1 MATSPRSSAA
11 GWAKGAGV
19 AITSTITLTL
29 PAAIPVLHCRRHFP
43 AMCIALYNV
52 AMTETATIRVSRE
65 TRDLLADQAR
75 GRGISIASLV
85 SEIAMERHQEA
96 VFRGERDA
104 TEADQRSREA
114 QAELDDW
121 DETIA

>member
-1 MATSPRSSAA
+1 
-11 GWAKGAGV
+11 
-19 AITSTITLTL
+19 
-29 PAAIPVLHCRRHFP
+29 
-43 AMCIALYNV
+43 MCIALYNV
-52 AMTETATIRVSRE
+52 DMTETATIRVSRE

-121 DETIA
+121 DETIADGLD